1 MVRQDFDKLSLT
13 LLTMTTLAVTLSL
26 SKGLCELGELCKKKM
41 THGFIY
47 SKNVPACAEGRQV
60 SCEYRL

>member
-26 SKGLCELGELCKKKM
+26 SKGLCELGELCEKKTDK
-41 THGFIY
+41 TNKE
-47 SKNVPACAEGRQV
+47 KNGKHEGRN
-60 SCEYRL
+60 EENKIF